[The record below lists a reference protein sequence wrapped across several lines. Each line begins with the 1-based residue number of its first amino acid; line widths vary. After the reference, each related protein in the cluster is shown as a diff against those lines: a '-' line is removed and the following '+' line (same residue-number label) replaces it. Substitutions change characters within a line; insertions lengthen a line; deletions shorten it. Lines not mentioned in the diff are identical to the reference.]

1 MADEEKTVKKAAKA
15 PARTGAVKKAATKK
29 AAAKKAVAKK
39 AAPKAVAKE
48 AAPEKEA
55 AVKTEAKKAAPRK
68 QADTGVKKLAVTLV
82 RSKNGRLKSHKAC
95 VAGLGLRRM
104 HQTVQ
109 VIDTPENRGMIN
121 KVQYLLN
128 VEEV

>member
-1 MADEEKTVKKAAKA
+1 MADEEKTEKKSAAKAAAKKAA
-15 PARTGAVKKAATKK
+15 PKK
-29 AAAKKAVAKK
+29 AAAKKAAARKAAPKAAAKK
-39 AAPKAVAKE
+39 AAPKK
-48 AAPEKEA
+48 AAA
-55 AVKTEAKKAAPRK
+55 KTEAAKPAEK
-68 QADTGVKKLAVTLV
+68 QAAAAKVDAGVKRLRVTLV

-121 KVQYLLN
+121 KIQYMLN
-128 VEEV
+128 VEEA